1 MALQQGTRLVQ
12 IGFVALLAICVAQV
26 GWWIIDQWIYTAEV
40 ETLLARIYANELHAA
55 DMMFE
60 AGTSVG
66 EILERFPDLEIRPTF
81 SQTGAGGGPTE
92 APGTDLEIILA
103 DTSRQFRLAPEVAEA
118 LANDR
123 WHRLNRFAWEGSFFL
138 LVLIAGM
145 AVLGRTVRE
154 DARLRRRQQNFLA
167 AVSHE
172 LKSPLANIRL
182 SAETLQLRSPDA
194 KTRRRHLSR
203 ILGNLYR
210 MERMVINLLDTAR
223 IEAGSLGME
232 PETVRLATV
241 AESVQRATAE
251 RARGVDA
258 EVEFEVPTDLSVHAN
273 AAAVE
278 TVLHNLVENALES
291 VSRCNGGT
299 VRVSAKSAGGLVVLE
314 VRDDGCGFEDRES
327 EKIFDKFYRPGD
339 ELSRSGR
346 GSGLGLFIVRKIMEH
361 SGGRVSAF
369 SEGPGHGATFSTLWP
384 SEASEG
390 IRPSG
395 VAT

>member
-1 MALQQGTRLVQ
+1 MGLQHGTRVLQ
-12 IGFVALLAICVAQV
+12 IGFVVLLAVCVAQV
-26 GWWIIDQWIYTAEV
+26 GWWIIDQWIYAAEV
-40 ETLLARIYANELHAA
+40 EDLLARIYANELHSA
-55 DMMFE
+55 DMMHE
-60 AGTSVG
+60 AGTPVA
-66 EILERFPDLEIRPTF
+66 EILGRFPDLVIKPSSPESGTRESLT
-81 SQTGAGGGPTE
+81 SSL
-92 APGTDLEIILA
+92 GTDLELA
-103 DTSRQFRLAPEVAEA
+103 LANASQNFRLAPEIAES

-138 LVLIAGM
+138 VVLISGM
-145 AVLGRTVRE
+145 AVLGRAVRE

-194 KTRRRHLSR
+194 ETRRRHLSR

-223 IEAGSLGME
+223 IDTGNLSMA
-232 PETVRLATV
+232 PETVSLAAV
-241 AESVQRATAE
+241 ADSLQRATGE

-258 EVEFEVPTDLSVHAN
+258 KISFEVPGNLSVHAN

-278 TVLHNLVENALES
+278 TVLHNLIENALES
-291 VSRCNGGT
+291 VSRCDGGM
-299 VRVSAKSAGGLVVLE
+299 VSVSAKQAGSLVILE

-327 EKIFDKFYRPGD
+327 ERIFDKFYRPGD

-346 GSGLGLFIVRKIMEH
+346 GSGLGLYIVRGIMDH
-361 SGGRVSAF
+361 SGGRVIAF
-369 SEGPGHGATFSTLWP
+369 SDGPGRGATFSTFWP
-384 SEASEG
+384 RGAAEG
-390 IRPSG
+390 D
-395 VAT
+395 

>member
-1 MALQQGTRLVQ
+1 MGLQQGIRRVQ
-12 IGFVALLAICVAQV
+12 IGFVVLLAVCVAQV

-40 ETLLARIYANELHAA
+40 EDLLARIYANELHAA

-60 AGTSVG
+60 SGTPVA
-66 EILERFPDLEIRPTF
+66 EILERFPDLEIKPSPMARP
-81 SQTGAGGGPTE
+81 SIGASE
-92 APGTDLEIILA
+92 NAPVTDLEIALA
-103 DTSRQFRLAPEVAEA
+103 DTSQQFRLTPEVAGA

-138 LVLIAGM
+138 LVLISGM
-145 AVLGRTVRE
+145 AVLGRALRE

-182 SAETLQLRSPDA
+182 STETLQLRSPDA
-194 KTRRRHLSR
+194 ETRRRHLAR

-210 MERMVINLLDTAR
+210 MERMVVNLLDTAR
-223 IEAGSLGME
+223 IETGSLGME
-232 PETVRLATV
+232 PETISIAAV
-241 AESVQRATAE
+241 ADSVQRATEE
-251 RARGVDA
+251 RARGIDA
-258 EVEFEVPTDLSVHAN
+258 EVRFEVPQDLSVHAN

-291 VSRCNGGT
+291 VSRCDGGM
-299 VRVSAKSAGGLVVLE
+299 VSVSAKNAGNLVILE

-346 GSGLGLFIVRKIMEH
+346 GSGLGLYIVRSIMSH
-361 SGGRVSAF
+361 CGGQVSAF
-369 SEGPGHGATFSTLWP
+369 SEGPGHGATFSTFWP
-384 SEASEG
+384 RGEAEG
-390 IRPSG
+390 I
-395 VAT
+395 

>member
-1 MALQQGTRLVQ
+1 MGLQRGTRLVQ
-12 IGFVALLAICVAQV
+12 IGFVVLLAVCVAQV

-40 ETLLARIYANELHAA
+40 EDLLARIYANELHAA
-55 DMMFE
+55 DMMLE
-60 AGTSVG
+60 TGTPVA
-66 EILERFPDLEIRPTF
+66 EILERFPDLEIKP
-81 SQTGAGGGPTE
+81 SLLGPASGGTP
-92 APGTDLEIILA
+92 ADALGTDLEIALA
-103 DTSRQFRLAPEVAEA
+103 DTSRRFRLAPEVAGA

-123 WHRLNRFAWEGSFFL
+123 WHRLNRFSWEGSFFL
-138 LVLIAGM
+138 LVLISGM
-145 AVLGRTVRE
+145 AVLGRAVRE

-182 SAETLQLRSPDA
+182 STETLQLRSPDA
-194 KTRRRHLSR
+194 ETHRRHLSR

-223 IEAGSLGME
+223 IETGSLGME
-232 PETVRLATV
+232 PETVSLAAV
-241 AESVQRATAE
+241 ADSVQRATEE

-258 EVEFEVPTDLSVHAN
+258 KVSFEVPTDLSVHAN

-291 VSRCNGGT
+291 VSRCDGGMLS
-299 VRVSAKSAGGLVVLE
+299 VSAKDAGSLVILE

-346 GSGLGLFIVRKIMEH
+346 GSGLGLYIVRSIMDH

-369 SEGPGHGATFSTLWP
+369 SEGTGRGATFSTFWP
-384 SEASEG
+384 RGAAEG
-390 IRPSG
+390 D
-395 VAT
+395 

>member
-1 MALQQGTRLVQ
+1 MGLQQGTRLVQ
-12 IGFVALLAICVAQV
+12 IGFVVLLAVCVAQV
-26 GWWIIDQWIYTAEV
+26 GWWIIDQWIYAAEV
-40 ETLLARIYANELHAA
+40 EDLLARIYANELHAA
-55 DMMFE
+55 EMMFE
-60 AGTSVG
+60 TGAPVA
-66 EILERFPDLEIRPTF
+66 EILERFPDLEIKP
-81 SQTGAGGGPTE
+81 SSMQAGSGGNPADTP
-92 APGTDLEIILA
+92 ATDLEIALA
-103 DTSRQFRLAPEVAEA
+103 DMSRRFRLAPDVAGS
-118 LANDR
+118 LASDR

-138 LVLIAGM
+138 LVLISGM
-145 AVLGRTVRE
+145 AVLGRAVRE

-182 SAETLQLRSPDA
+182 STETLQLRSPDA
-194 KTRRRHLSR
+194 ETRRRHLSR

-223 IEAGSLGME
+223 IESGSLGME
-232 PETVRLATV
+232 PETVKLAAV
-241 AESVQRATAE
+241 ADTVQRATEE

-258 EVEFEVPTDLSVHAN
+258 KVSFVVPPDLSAHAN

-299 VRVSAKSAGGLVVLE
+299 VAVSAKNAGGLVILE
-314 VRDDGCGFEDRES
+314 VSDDGCGFEDRES

-346 GSGLGLFIVRKIMEH
+346 GSGLGLFIVRKILEH

-369 SEGPGHGATFSTLWP
+369 SEGPGHGATFSTFWP
-384 SEASEG
+384 RGAAEG
-390 IRPSG
+390 E
-395 VAT
+395 